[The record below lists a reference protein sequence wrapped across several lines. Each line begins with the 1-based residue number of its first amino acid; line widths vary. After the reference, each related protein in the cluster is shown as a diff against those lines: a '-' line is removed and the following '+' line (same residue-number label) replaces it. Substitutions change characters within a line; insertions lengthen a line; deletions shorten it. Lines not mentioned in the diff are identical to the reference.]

1 MQGISVS
8 ARRRQL
14 AVALYVCATVAVP
27 SVAKADS
34 LKDYAH
40 DVRDYVLS
48 PLSWNNH
55 DWTWFAGS
63 VAAIALAHQYDDNV
77 QTHFGPRPLD
87 GKDRHS
93 TRDMLPIA
101 ALTAFVVADGYLLGG
116 GTKTKEVAK
125 DMLESGALA
134 VGSTFVLKYA
144 FGRERPNETLDD
156 NRWRK
161 HGSGF
166 PSMHS
171 SVAFAVATSFA
182 ERESEH
188 PWTRRLVAYG
198 LATGTAYARV
208 HDNVHWLSDVVAG
221 AALGV
226 VTGRWVNHRK
236 AEGAETAQAWSVSP
250 MADGVGISWTMNLR

>member
-1 MQGISVS
+1 MQGFSVR
-8 ARRRQL
+8 ALGRKF
-14 AVALYVCATVAVP
+14 VIALYLCAISAVP

-34 LKDYAH
+34 IKDYAH

-48 PLSWNNH
+48 PLSWDNN

-63 VAAIALAHQYDDNV
+63 VAAIALAHQYDDNI
-77 QTHFGPRPLD
+77 QSHFGPRPLD

-116 GTKTKEVAK
+116 GSETQAVAK
-125 DMLESGALA
+125 NMLESGALA
-134 VGSTFVLKYA
+134 VGSTLVMKYA

-161 HGSGF
+161 HGDGF
-166 PSMHS
+166 PSMHT

-182 ERESEH
+182 EQQSEH

-198 LATGTAYARV
+198 LATGTAYVRV

-221 AALGV
+221 AALGIA
-226 VTGRWVNHRK
+226 TGRWVNHRK
-236 AEGAETAQAWSVSP
+236 AEGAERAQAWSVAP
-250 MADGVGISWTMNLR
+250 MADGVGIRWTMNLR